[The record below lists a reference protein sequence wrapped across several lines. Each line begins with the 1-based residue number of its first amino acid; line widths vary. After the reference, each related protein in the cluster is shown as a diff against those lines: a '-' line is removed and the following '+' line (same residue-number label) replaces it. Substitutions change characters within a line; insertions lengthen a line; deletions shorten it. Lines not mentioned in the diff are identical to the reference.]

1 MARSIEGLLVTETDE
16 SFQIRHPKDPDAL
29 VAKEA
34 ELGSL
39 CEIFTGTAIHGTVMA
54 VQDRYT
60 HPRSSQ
66 EKKLTELLNKG
77 FLTFVAGHDWRH
89 LIRRHH
95 NIEERGRFWI
105 PKHAGYALGKYE
117 ELYKNIY
124 PGVTVEVAAK
134 KMMKQGLE
142 LEADYFGYQY
152 TFNTF
157 ALHPSLQM
165 LVQNRDGIVAA
176 PPNFN
181 TFFVEIGV
189 WLFLWSMEYFERT
202 VRTLQTGHDGTALG
216 IFSKDFDVQD
226 LVCRDTH
233 PCPRTRLDMASRSF
247 LLAPAANE
255 LLGTLF
261 KQFWQRAYPRVQ
273 ALHRA
278 GERPH
283 SKWLDEGTE
292 VGMQLSFL

>member
-1 MARSIEGLLVTETDE
+1 MAS
-16 SFQIRHPKDPDAL
+16 
-29 VAKEA
+29 
-34 ELGSL
+34 
-39 CEIFTGTAIHGTVMA
+39 
-54 VQDRYT
+54 
-60 HPRSSQ
+60 
-66 EKKLTELLNKG
+66 
-77 FLTFVAGHDWRH
+77 

-165 LVQNRDGIVAA
+165 LVQNRDGIVAG

-189 WLFLWSMEYFERT
+189 WLFLWSMEYFEPHRSNAANRPRWDGPGDFLR
-202 VRTLQTGHDGTALG
+202 RTLTSRISYVGTPTRAL
-216 IFSKDFDVQD
+216 V
-226 LVCRDTH
+226 
-233 PCPRTRLDMASRSF
+233 LDWIWPARHSF
-247 LLAPAANE
+247 YTATNQ
-255 LLGTLF
+255 LLG
-261 KQFWQRAYPRVQ
+261 
-273 ALHRA
+273 ALLRTILAACLSTGA
-278 GERPH
+278 GPAPGR
-283 SKWLDEGTE
+283 GTPAFQ
-292 VGMQLSFL
+292 MA